1 MKPKIPNTIQ
11 IRFPEAPVVLHTSY
25 FREDIVT
32 RVLMGLVA
40 VLVISYVTFVSMT
53 IVNVIARKEALEK
66 MTETSS
72 LIAQLEHDYFART
85 ESLTVA
91 QADERGLAPVV
102 DKQYVQRLTAVG
114 IAEKNAPNGI

>member
-1 MKPKIPNTIQ
+1 M
-11 IRFPEAPVVLHTSY
+11 VLHTSY